1 VNLSPQHIIIV
12 GGGHGG
18 GSVAGFLRQYGWKGP
33 ITLIGDEPV
42 APYHRPP
49 LSKAWLTG
57 AADASSLALRQAD
70 YYGQQS
76 ITLRLSSR
84 VRSIDRG
91 PRQVVLESGE
101 TLGYDHLI
109 LALGSR
115 PRRLTL
121 QGAGLAGVLELRS
134 VADADAL
141 KAAIGA
147 GRRLAIIGAGYI
159 GLEVA
164 ASARMLGAEVV
175 VIERE
180 TRVLARVSCIPLSNF
195 FEGFH
200 RHQGVEFE
208 LNAQVA
214 AFVDDRGKVGGVQL
228 ADGRVIACDAA
239 LVGVGGI
246 ANTELARDAGLDCGD
261 GIIVDQT
268 ACTSD
273 PAIRAIG
280 DCTNRALPHYHRRG
294 RLESVPNAL
303 EQARQAAAA
312 LCGRTPPVPEVP
324 WFWSDQYDLKLQIA
338 GLPFDATEVIVR
350 GDPAT
355 GQFALFHLTVDGA
368 IQAVEAVN
376 AGPEFMAGKLLIG
389 QGRRVDRAKLR
400 DPAVSM
406 KEI

>member
-1 VNLSPQHIIIV
+1 M
-12 GGGHGG
+12 
-18 GSVAGFLRQYGWKGP
+18 AGFLRQYGWKGP

-57 AADASSLALRQAD
+57 AADAATLALRQPD
-70 YYGQQS
+70 YYALQS
-76 ITLRLSSR
+76 IVLHLSTR
-84 VRSIDRG
+84 VAAIDRG
-91 PRQVVLESGE
+91 AHQVVLEDGQ

-121 QGAGLAGVLELRS
+121 PGANLAGILELRS

-141 KAAIGA
+141 KAAIGP
-147 GRRLAIIGAGYI
+147 GQRLAIIGAGYI

-180 TRVLARVSCIPLSNF
+180 ARVLARVSCVTLSSF
-195 FEGFH
+195 FEAFH
-200 RHQGVEFE
+200 HHQGVTFE
-208 LNAQVA
+208 LGAQVA
-214 AFVDDRGKVGGVQL
+214 AFVDGGGKLSGVAL
-228 ADGRVIACDAA
+228 ADGRVIGCDAA

-246 ANTELARDAGLDCGD
+246 ANIELARDAGLDCAD

-268 ACTSD
+268 ALTSD
-273 PAIRAIG
+273 PAIYAIG
-280 DCTNRALPHYHRRG
+280 DCTNRELPHYQRRG

-312 LCGRTPPVPEVP
+312 LCGRTPPTPEIP

-338 GLPFDATEVIVR
+338 GLPFDATETVVR
-350 GDPAT
+350 GET
-355 GQFALFHLTVDGA
+355 TSGHFALFHLTAEGIV
-368 IQAVEAVN
+368 QAVEAVN

-389 QGRRVDRAKLR
+389 QGRRVDRVRLR

>member
-1 VNLSPQHIIIV
+1 VNLSPQHIVIV

-18 GSVAGFLRQYGWKGP
+18 GSAAAFLRQYGWQGP
-33 ITLIGDEPV
+33 ITLIGDEPE

-57 AADASSLALRQAD
+57 GADASTLALRQPD
-70 YYGQQS
+70 YYRHQS
-76 ITLRLSSR
+76 IALRLSNR
-84 VRSIDRG
+84 VTAIERG
-91 PRQVVLESGE
+91 ARRVVLENGE
-101 TLGYDHLI
+101 TLEYDHLI

-115 PRRLTL
+115 PRQLNL
-121 QGAGLAGVLELRS
+121 PGVGLAGVLELRS
-134 VADADAL
+134 AADANAL
-141 KAAIGA
+141 KAAIGP

-180 TRVLARVSCIPLSNF
+180 ARVLARVSCVALSQF
-195 FEGFH
+195 FEDFH

-208 LNAQVA
+208 LNAQVS
-214 AFVDDRGKVGGVQL
+214 AFLDGGNRIGGVQL
-228 ADGRVIACDAA
+228 ADGRVIACDSA

-246 ANTELARDAGLDCGD
+246 ANTELARDAGLDCSD
-261 GIIVDQT
+261 GIIVDQ
-268 ACTSD
+268 AAHTSD
-273 PAIRAIG
+273 PTISAIG
-280 DCTNRALPHYHRRG
+280 DCTNRALSHYHRRG

-303 EQARQAAAA
+303 EQARQVAAA
-312 LCGRTPPVPEVP
+312 LCGRAPPTPEVP

-338 GLPFDATEVIVR
+338 GLPFDATEIIMR

-355 GQFALFHLTVDGA
+355 AQFALFHMTADGV